1 MTTKTRSPRAAAK
14 PDEDA
19 TPEKQP
25 LDRLLIYLTLTLIC
39 VGIFMVYDASYAFSI
54 EHFHGDSFHFVRK
67 QAFGVVV
74 GLGALLLALRV
85 PYWHWKGVAKFG
97 VALSAFLL
105 LAVLVPHVGISI
117 GGARRWLGHGAVNFQ
132 PSELAKLMLV
142 LYLARATAVGTKLMR
157 DFKTGVLPPLLV
169 IGMLAALIAKE
180 PDMGTAIVLA
190 GTGLVMLSMAG
201 ARAKHMTALVGGALA
216 LGALY
221 AVSKPYRLHRL
232 SAFLNPKADQY
243 HTGYQVWHALIAL
256 GSGGVTG
263 FGLGEGREKLYLP
276 MANTDFIFPVI
287 AEEWGLIGTLALV
300 VVFLLIAW
308 RGFTIAYHTKNSFGT
323 LLAAGLTTMISLQA
337 LLNISVATA
346 SLPNTGVPLPFI
358 SYGGSSLVL
367 MMTCIGL
374 LLNVSRYPDGPDAK
388 NRIAPNEDDFNRRW
402 GRDAYLPRAEYRP
415 SAPVVRRLDRA
426 KRRPPAPTGRE

>member
-1 MTTKTRSPRAAAK
+1 MTTMTHK
-14 PDEDA
+14 PLKSARPTAEP
-19 TPEKQP
+19 PEKQP
-25 LDRLLIYLTLTLIC
+25 VDRLLIYLTLILIC
-39 VGIFMVYDASYAFSI
+39 VGIFMVYSASYAFSI
-54 EHFHGDSFHFVRK
+54 EHFHGDSFHFVKR
-67 QAFGVVV
+67 QALWAGV
-74 GLGALLLALRV
+74 GLVALLIALRI
-85 PYWHWKGVAKFG
+85 PYWHWKLSAKLG

-117 GGARRWLGHGAVNFQ
+117 GGARRWLGHGAINLQ
-132 PSELAKLMLV
+132 PSELAKLALIV
-142 LYLARATAVGTKLMR
+142 YLARAATANAKAMQDLQHGLLK
-157 DFKTGVLPPLLV
+157 PLLV

-180 PDMGTAIVLA
+180 PDMGTAIVLT

-201 ARAKHMTALVGGALA
+201 ARAKHMTGLIGGAVVI
-216 LGALY
+216 GALY

-232 SAFLNPKADQY
+232 TAFLDPKADQY

-287 AEEWGLIGTLALV
+287 AEEWGLIGTLALL

-308 RGFTIAYHTKNSFGT
+308 RGFNIAYHTKNPFGT

-367 MMTCIGL
+367 MMACIGL
-374 LLNVSRYPDGPDAK
+374 LLNVSRYPEGPNAK
-388 NRIAPNEDDFNRRW
+388 NKVEPNEDEWNKRWNRES
-402 GRDAYLPRAEYRP
+402 YLPRSEYRP
-415 SAPVVRRLDRA
+415 SAATIQRLDRA
-426 KRRPPAPTGRE
+426 RRRTTDASRRD